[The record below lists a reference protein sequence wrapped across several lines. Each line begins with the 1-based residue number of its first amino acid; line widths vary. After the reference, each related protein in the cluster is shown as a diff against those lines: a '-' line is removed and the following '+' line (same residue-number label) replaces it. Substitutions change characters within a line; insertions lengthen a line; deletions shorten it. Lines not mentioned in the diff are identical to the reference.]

1 MALALPLTP
10 AAVDAEMALLG
21 CLLLDDGQL
30 PAVAAALPPPAV
42 GWFSNSC

>member
-30 PAVAAALPPPAV
+30 PAAALPPPAV
-42 GWFSNSC
+42 G